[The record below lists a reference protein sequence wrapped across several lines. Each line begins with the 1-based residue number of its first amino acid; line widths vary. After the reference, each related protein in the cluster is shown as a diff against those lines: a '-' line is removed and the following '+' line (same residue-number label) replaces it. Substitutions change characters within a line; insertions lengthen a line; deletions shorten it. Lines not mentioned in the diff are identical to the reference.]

1 MEGPSLRLAAEQLAP
16 LSGKIILKVGGNSR
30 AGIKRLENKQILSLF
45 FSRKTACFQ
54 FDSFALN
61 VHFMLYG
68 IYQAY
73 IDDARVAGD
82 YPVKNKPIR

>member
-45 FSRKTACFQ
+45 FSRKTACFLVR
-54 FDSFALN
+54 FICLKRSFHALGKLLS
-61 VHFMLYG
+61 VYRRCEGRGGLSC
-68 IYQAY
+68 Q
-73 IDDARVAGD
+73 
-82 YPVKNKPIR
+82 K